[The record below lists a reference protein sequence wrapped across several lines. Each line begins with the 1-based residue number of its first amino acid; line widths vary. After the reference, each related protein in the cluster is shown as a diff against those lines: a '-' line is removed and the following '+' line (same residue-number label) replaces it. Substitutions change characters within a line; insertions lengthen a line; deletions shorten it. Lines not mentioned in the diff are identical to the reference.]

1 MRSYLGKILLIAIFA
16 TALVSC
22 KAVSNFIHDDG
33 VIAKAGSHKLYR
45 SDIEDL
51 VPLGVSSEDS
61 IAIVK
66 DYIQTWIGEQAL
78 MDAADETLS
87 KEEKDVSKELEE
99 YRIALIK
106 YRYEQKRVNERLD
119 TVISRQ
125 EIQRYFDEHKD
136 RFVLDVPIVKAR
148 QLVIM
153 KDSPNL
159 ETIRQNMSSS
169 KEEDMLV
176 ADSLAY
182 SSALKYSSW
191 EGKWTS
197 MTDVAQEYGSDYKS
211 LLSSMKNSY
220 MEAEDETGRVVITY
234 ISEMMKAGETAPVEF
249 CSELIRDII
258 ISGRKHQLLLTL
270 EQELLEDAKA
280 KANIVIY

>member
-1 MRSYLGKILLIAIFA
+1 VRSLLGKILLIAITA
-16 TALVSC
+16 TALSSC

-33 VIAKAGSHKLYR
+33 IVAKVGSHKLYS
-45 SDIEDL
+45 SDLEGL
-51 VPLGVSSEDS
+51 VPLGSSSEDS
-61 IAIVK
+61 LSIIK

-87 KEEKDVSKELEE
+87 KEEKDVSKEIEE

-106 YRYEQKRVNERLD
+106 YRYEQKSVNERLD
-119 TVISRQ
+119 TVVSKQ
-125 EIQRYFDEHKD
+125 EIQKYFDDHKE
-136 RFVLDVPIVKAR
+136 RFTLEVPIVKAR

-169 KEEDMLV
+169 KEEDTAV

-182 SSALKYSSW
+182 SSALKYTSW
-191 EGKWTS
+191 NGKWTS

-220 MEAEDETGRVVITY
+220 IESEDETGRVIITY
-234 ISEMMKAGETAPVEF
+234 ISEMMKSGETSPVEYS
-249 CSELIRDII
+249 SELIRDII

-280 KANIVIY
+280 KSNIVIY